1 MYWLCT
7 NLSVAE
13 GALFVDVPVDELF
26 PLDVPLG
33 ATEGVLDSVT
43 SIKGNNCVLVLY

>member
-13 GALFVDVPVDELF
+13 GALFVDVPVKEFL
-26 PLDVPLG
+26 PLAVPLG
-33 ATEGVLDSVT
+33 ATEGVQGSVT
-43 SIKGNNCVLVLY
+43 SINGGHCVLVVY